1 MYLQNLYLHKPE
13 ALMRVKL
20 SSIVLHYDAF
30 INHGNRHLAQN
41 MILAKTRK
49 LICTQIYHH
58 FLSEY
63 YNTQLMNTS
72 LGNYDYIENCIG
84 LYCKGYDCM
93 SLQLYHVYR
102 NRIKIFGSRCR
113 GTNKKMAT

>member
-1 MYLQNLYLHKPE
+1 
-13 ALMRVKL
+13 
-20 SSIVLHYDAF
+20 
-30 INHGNRHLAQN
+30 
-41 MILAKTRK
+41 
-49 LICTQIYHH
+49 
-58 FLSEY
+58 
-63 YNTQLMNTS
+63 MNTS

-113 GTNKKMAT
+113 GTNKKMATWNDDMKHACIVKQMKNQAE

>member
-1 MYLQNLYLHKPE
+1 
-13 ALMRVKL
+13 
-20 SSIVLHYDAF
+20 
-30 INHGNRHLAQN
+30 

-63 YNTQLMNTS
+63 YDTQLLNTS

-113 GTNKKMAT
+113 GTKYKLDS

>member
-1 MYLQNLYLHKPE
+1 
-13 ALMRVKL
+13 
-20 SSIVLHYDAF
+20 
-30 INHGNRHLAQN
+30 

-58 FLSEY
+58 FLSE
-63 YNTQLMNTS
+63 NTQLMNTS

-113 GTNKKMAT
+113 GANYKLDA